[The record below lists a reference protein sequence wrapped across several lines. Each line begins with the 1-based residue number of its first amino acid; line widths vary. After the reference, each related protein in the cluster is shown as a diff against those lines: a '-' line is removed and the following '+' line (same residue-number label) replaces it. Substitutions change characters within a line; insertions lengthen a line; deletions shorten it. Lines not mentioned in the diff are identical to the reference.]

1 MTGKR
6 IAAWLLVALTFALG
20 LPLPRHMASAAEPL
34 RVGKADA
41 HTTVFL
47 PVDIGQR
54 LGFFKKHGVAVEV
67 SNFAGGSKVTQAMI
81 AGGID
86 IGLNGGIEMAFV
98 AKGAPMRAVCEIMG
112 PIAMIGIAVPY
123 QSAVHTLAELKSKRV
138 GISSSGSL
146 TDWIAKKLAAHEGWG
161 PDDLNR
167 VTIGNQAAAVIAAFR
182 TNAIDADVA
191 ATTNIFK
198 WHEKQEAR
206 LLAPVTSFIGNM
218 AAGTIYASQ
227 HVMAEEPDAL
237 RRFLAAWIESVNYL
251 ATHKS
256 EAVKIYSDVTGAS
269 EKVMSEEYDLT
280 TSAFRRDCKF
290 DAQSLAGLKGAF
302 ADQKLLET
310 SPDMTKLYT
319 EAYLPKQ

>member
-123 QSAVHTLAELKSKRV
+123 QSAVHTLAELKGKRV
-138 GISSSGSL
+138 GISSPGSL

-161 PDDLNR
+161 PDDLSR

-206 LLAPVTSFIGNM
+206 LLAPATSFIGNM

-227 HVMAEEPDAL
+227 HVMADEPDAL

-269 EKVMSEEYDLT
+269 EGVMSEEYDLT
-280 TSAFRRDCKF
+280 TGAFSRDCKF